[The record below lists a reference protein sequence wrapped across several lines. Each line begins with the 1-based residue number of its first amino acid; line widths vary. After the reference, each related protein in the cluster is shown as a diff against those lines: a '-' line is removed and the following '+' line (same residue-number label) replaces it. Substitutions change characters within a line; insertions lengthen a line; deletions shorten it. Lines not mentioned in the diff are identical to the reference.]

1 MLEFVELKVLLHA
14 KEVMMYF
21 IYMALDFART
31 PNTKFRKDQTSWQSS
46 RKKFWFVFRCVADYE
61 GTFACVGSF
70 Y

>member
-1 MLEFVELKVLLHA
+1 
-14 KEVMMYF
+14 MYF

-31 PNTKFRKDQTSWQSS
+31 PNTKNYGPSQGPKFMEKF
-46 RKKFWFVFRCVADYE
+46 KKKIWFVFRCVADYE